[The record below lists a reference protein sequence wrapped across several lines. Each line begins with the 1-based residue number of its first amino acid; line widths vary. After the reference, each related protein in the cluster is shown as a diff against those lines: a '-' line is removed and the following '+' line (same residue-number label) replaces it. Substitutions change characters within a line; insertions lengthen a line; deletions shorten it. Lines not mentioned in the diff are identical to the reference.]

1 MSKVLAIVR
10 REFIE
15 RVRTKTFWIWTFVG
29 PLMLVGLIAF
39 QIFLATR
46 TGGER
51 NVAIVDGTSN
61 GSGAL
66 VGSELAASVGRFRFS
81 TLPNRPGVLD
91 SLRRVVIAKQLDG
104 FLIVSDST
112 FNQGTAEYRGSN
124 ASSVNDME
132 TLERALRQVV
142 FSSRL
147 ERAGIDPKVVKQAEV
162 RINLATLKI
171 TKEGVTGETG
181 GQAVALAFGMAIV
194 LYLAILI
201 YGIQVMSSVLEEK
214 TTKIVEVLIS
224 SLRPFQLML
233 GKVIGAGAVGLVQLG
248 VWGASFALLTS
259 NQARFA
265 SLLGKSGAT
274 VGGFRI
280 PQVPIT
286 TFVVFIGYFLLGYF
300 LYAAIFAAVGA
311 ISNSE
316 AEARQVQGPV
326 TMLLVVPYISFFG
339 ILNDPHGSLATWMS
353 MIPFF
358 SPIAAPVRW
367 AASPMPLLQ
376 LVGSLAILVATVI
389 AVTWAAA
396 RIYRVGILMTGKR
409 PSAKEIVRWIRTA

>member
-1 MSKVLAIVR
+1 
-10 REFIE
+10 
-15 RVRTKTFWIWTFVG
+15 
-29 PLMLVGLIAF
+29 
-39 QIFLATR
+39 
-46 TGGER
+46 
-51 NVAIVDGTSN
+51 
-61 GSGAL
+61 
-66 VGSELAASVGRFRFS
+66 
-81 TLPNRPGVLD
+81 
-91 SLRRVVIAKQLDG
+91 
-104 FLIVSDST
+104 
-112 FNQGTAEYRGSN
+112 
-124 ASSVNDME
+124 
-132 TLERALRQVV
+132 
-142 FSSRL
+142 
-147 ERAGIDPKVVKQAEV
+147 
-162 RINLATLKI
+162 
-171 TKEGVTGETG
+171 
-181 GQAVALAFGMAIV
+181 
-194 LYLAILI
+194 
-201 YGIQVMSSVLEEK
+201 
-214 TTKIVEVLIS
+214 
-224 SLRPFQLML
+224 ML